1 MSQLKEVRVQGDIP
15 AETLFQEGDLVK
27 RYTISLFFLLL
38 FGAATYSHGSDNKF
52 NIKGDFRYRHEW
64 LQLEDAKA
72 RVRQRVRARVN
83 IEGKVNDQTKVV
95 FGISSGSPDPVSNNQ
110 SLGDGWSSKA
120 VVLDLAYVEYRSQ
133 RFPGLTLT
141 GGKMHNP
148 FFLPG
153 ESELIWDSDI
163 RQEGIAAH
171 YSHDFDSVSILLT
184 GGGFWLEE
192 RSKGKNSSLMSGQG
206 VLEYHIPDGKSGV
219 AVGGSY
225 FGYEN
230 VKGYTPFF
238 DAEDA
243 FGNTTVPVLDTA
255 GNTTGMAYRWN
266 YRLMELFAE
275 AETELGDVPV
285 TVMGDYVN
293 NTAADS
299 LNDGWLVGVRVGKI
313 KTMSSLGF
321 RFIYREIKKD
331 AVIGMFTD
339 SDFRGGGTDGKG
351 SEMGADVQLT
361 KSTTLSLTY
370 FNNKVP
376 IENGKTFQ
384 RVQVDAKFKF

>member
-1 MSQLKEVRVQGDIP
+1 M
-15 AETLFQEGDLVK
+15 K
-27 RYTISLFFLLL
+27 RFTISIFFLLL
-38 FGAATYSHGSDNKF
+38 FGATTYSFGGDSKF

-64 LQLEDAKA
+64 IQLEDANA
-72 RVRQRVRARVN
+72 RTRQRVRARVN
-83 IEGKVNDQTKVV
+83 IDGKVNDQTRVV

-110 SLGDGWSSKA
+110 TLTDGWSSKD
-120 VVLDLAYVEYRSQ
+120 VVLDLAYVEYKSQ
-133 RFPGLTLT
+133 RFPGLSLI

-148 FFLPG
+148 FYLPG

-171 YSHDFDSVSILLT
+171 YSRDFDSVSILLT

-192 RSKGKNSSLMSGQG
+192 RSKSKNSSLLSGQG
-206 VLEYHIPDGKSGV
+206 VLEYHIPDGKSSV

-230 VKGYTPFF
+230 VKGFTPFF

-243 FGNTTVPVLDTA
+243 FGNTTVPAVGSNGDTIEVYKWDF
-255 GNTTGMAYRWN
+255 G
-266 YRLMELFAE
+266 LMELFAE
-275 AETELGDVPV
+275 AETELGVVPV
-285 TVMGDYVN
+285 TVMSDYVN

-299 LNDGWLVGVRVGKI
+299 LNDGWLVGIRVGKI
-313 KTMSSLGF
+313 KKLSSLAI
-321 RFIYREIKKD
+321 RYIYREIKKD

-339 SDFRGGGTDGKG
+339 SDFIGGGTNGKG
-351 SEMGADVQLT
+351 HEMGADVQVT
-361 KSTTLSLTY
+361 SSTTLSLTY
-370 FNNKVP
+370 FNNKTP
-376 IENGKTFQ
+376 IRDGKTFQ

>member
-1 MSQLKEVRVQGDIP
+1 
-15 AETLFQEGDLVK
+15 VK
-27 RYTISLFFLLL
+27 RYTISIFFLLL
-38 FGAATYSHGSDNKF
+38 FGAASHSFGDDNKIS
-52 NIKGDFRYRHEW
+52 IKGDFRYRHEW
-64 LQLEDAKA
+64 LQLENAKS
-72 RVRQRVRARVN
+72 RTRQRVRARVN
-83 IEGKVNDQTKVV
+83 LDGKVNDQTHVV

-110 SLGDGWSSKA
+110 TLGYGWSSKT
-120 VVLDLAYVEYRSQ
+120 VVLDLAYVEYKSKRY
-133 RFPGLTLT
+133 PGLSLT

-153 ESELIWDSDI
+153 ESELIWDSDV

-192 RSKGKNSSLMSGQG
+192 RSKGKNSSMISGQG
-206 VLEYHIPDGKSGV
+206 VLEFHIPDGKSSV

-230 VKGYTPFF
+230 VKGYVPFF

-243 FGNTTVPVLDTA
+243 FGNTTVPAVVSGDTVQV
-255 GNTTGMAYRWN
+255 YKWN

-275 AETELGDVPV
+275 AKTKLGVVPV

-299 LNDGWLVGVRVGKI
+299 LNDGWLLGIRVGKI
-313 KTMSSLGF
+313 KRLSSLAF
-321 RFIYREIKKD
+321 RYIYREIKRD

-370 FNNKVP
+370 FNNTVP
-376 IENGKTFQ
+376 IENGRTFQ

>member
-1 MSQLKEVRVQGDIP
+1 M
-15 AETLFQEGDLVK
+15 K
-27 RYTISLFFLLL
+27 RFTFSIFFLLL
-38 FGAATYSHGSDNKF
+38 LGAASHSFGEDNKIS
-52 NIKGDFRYRHEW
+52 IKGDFRYRHEW
-64 LQLEDAKA
+64 LQLQDVKS
-72 RVRQRVRARVN
+72 RTRQRVRARVN
-83 IEGKVNDQTKVV
+83 IYGKVNDQTKVE

-110 SLGDGWSSKA
+110 TLGYGWSSKA
-120 VVLDLAYVEYRSQ
+120 VVLDLANVQYTSKRY
-133 RFPGLTLT
+133 PGLSLI

-171 YSHDFDSVSILLT
+171 YKRDFDSVSILLT
-184 GGGFWLEE
+184 GGGFWVEE
-192 RSKGKNSSLMSGQG
+192 RSKSKNSSMLSGQG
-206 VLEYHIPDGKSGV
+206 VLEYHIPDGKSTV
-219 AVGGSY
+219 SVGGSY

-230 VKGYTPFF
+230 VKGYVPFF

-243 FGNTTVPVLDTA
+243 FGNTTVPTVISGDTVQV
-255 GNTTGMAYRWN
+255 YKWN

-275 AETELGDVPV
+275 AETELGVVPV

-299 LNDGWLVGVRVGKI
+299 LNDGWLVGIRVGKI
-313 KTMSSLGF
+313 KKLSSLAF
-321 RFIYREIKKD
+321 RYIYREVKKD

-339 SDFRGGGTDGKG
+339 SDFRGGGTNGKG

-376 IENGKTFQ
+376 IKDGKTFQ
-384 RVQVDAKFKF
+384 RVQMDAKFKF

>member
-1 MSQLKEVRVQGDIP
+1 
-15 AETLFQEGDLVK
+15 VK
-27 RYTISLFFLLL
+27 RITFGMIFLFV
-38 FGAATYSHGSDNKF
+38 FGAASHSFGGDGKF

-64 LQLEDAKA
+64 LQLENAKS
-72 RVRQRVRARVN
+72 RTRERVRARVN
-83 IEGKVNDQTKVV
+83 IVGKVNDHTNVV

-110 SLGDGWSSKA
+110 SLGDGWSSKT
-120 VVLDLAYVEYRSQ
+120 VVLDLAYVEYTSKRL
-133 RFPGLTLT
+133 PGLSLT

-148 FFLPG
+148 FYLPG

-171 YSHDFDSVSILLT
+171 YSRDFDSVSLLLT
-184 GGGFWLEE
+184 GGGFWIEE
-192 RSKGKNSSLMSGQG
+192 RSKSKNSSMMSGQG
-206 VLEYHIPDGKSGV
+206 VLEYHIPDGMSHI

-225 FGYEN
+225 YSYEN
-230 VKGYTPFF
+230 VKGYAPFF

-243 FGNTTVPVLDTA
+243 FGNTTVPVVDSA
-255 GNTTGMAYRWN
+255 GDTTGILYRWN

-275 AETELGDVPV
+275 AETKLGVVPI

-299 LNDGWLVGVRVGKI
+299 LNDGWLVGIRVGKI
-313 KTMSSLGF
+313 KKLSSLGF
-321 RFIYREIKKD
+321 RYIYREINKD

-351 SEMGADVQLT
+351 HEMGADVQLT
-361 KSTTLSLTY
+361 SSTTLSLTY
-370 FNNKVP
+370 FNNKTP
-376 IENGKTFQ
+376 IKDGKTFQ